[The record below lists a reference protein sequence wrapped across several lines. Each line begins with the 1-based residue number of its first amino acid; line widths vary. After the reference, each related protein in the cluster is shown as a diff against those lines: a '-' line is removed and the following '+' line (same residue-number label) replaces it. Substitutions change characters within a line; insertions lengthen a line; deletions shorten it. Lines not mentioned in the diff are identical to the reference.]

1 MNDEDTRPQGFAV
14 AIDGDFI
21 PDSNIY
27 TDDGRTRIEIVGD
40 EDANTGPLAWANS
53 ASIILDPDEDAITV
67 AISTGDP
74 RGGFTMTIR
83 RLPDDAPD
91 HPGALVMYVP
101 YPGDPM
107 PHEDLREVRPGA
119 YFVGV
124 AA

>member
-53 ASIILDPDEDAITV
+53 ASIILDPDDDAITV

-83 RLPDDAPD
+83 RIPDGD
-91 HPGALVMYVP
+91 HENAGALVMHVP
-101 YPGDPM
+101 HPDDSTL
-107 PHEDLREVRPGA
+107 HEDLHEFRPGA
-119 YFVGV
+119 YFVGG